1 MSSAE
6 KIVANSAKITSFVDM
21 VQDDNMK
28 RLFRVFEERFA
39 TAPASAR
46 ADFFSAYPGGL
57 AHHTLNV
64 LKNMSAVSSA
74 FGTIDKKS
82 MIRVGLL
89 HEFGKVGTRA
99 HEYYIPQKSEWHKDR
114 GVLYEINPEIS
125 FMRIPHRSLFL
136 AQQFSIQLTQDEHLA
151 ILLFEG
157 QLAESNAPYKYR
169 EPDLATLLQ
178 VSSQLAITQEKKE
191 AVNTSR
197 KDGI

>member
-1 MSSAE
+1 MSDAE
-6 KIVANSAKITSFVDM
+6 KIVENSAKIASFA
-21 VQDDNMK
+21 NMLQSSSM
-28 RLFRVFEERFA
+28 RSLFSFFEERFA
-39 TAPASAR
+39 IAPASAR
-46 ADFFSAYPGGL
+46 ADFFNAYPGGL
-57 AHHTLNV
+57 ASHTLNV
-64 LKNMSAVSSA
+64 LKNMSSISFS
-74 FGTIDKKS
+74 FGDIDKKS

-89 HEFGKVGTRA
+89 HELGKVGDKK
-99 HEYYIPQKSEWHKDR
+99 HDYYIPQKSEWHKDR
-114 GVLYEINPEIS
+114 GMLYEINPKIA
-125 FMRIPHRSLFL
+125 FMRVPHRSLFL
-136 AQQFSIQLTQDEHLA
+136 AQEFGVALTQDEHLA